1 MNKTSVRVILFPR
14 DRNKRLEAGYI
25 MRYSTYQSIYEPV
38 NSEVVNSNIGQIK
51 TLLTRYKLSKGLI
64 KLVIASLIVFIGCST
79 VLTVFA
85 GNENDLLPGGKI
97 AVSQGETLWSIS
109 LEHKPATMDT
119 RVYIEAIIK
128 VNQLASTTIQTGQ
141 VLILPQFVK

>member
-1 MNKTSVRVILFPR
+1 
-14 DRNKRLEAGYI
+14 

-38 NSEVVNSNIGQIK
+38 NSEAVKSNIGQFR
-51 TLLTRYKLSKGLI
+51 TFVTRLKFTKGLI
-64 KLVIASLIVFIGCST
+64 KLAIASLIIFIGCST

-109 LEHKPATMDT
+109 LEHKPTSMDT
-119 RVYIEAIIK
+119 RVYIEAIKK
-128 VNQLASTTIQTGQ
+128 VNQLESATIQTGQ